1 MQIDEVFNERLI
13 DLDLQATTK
22 DEAIQK
28 LVSVLYHQGIIRD
41 EDIFL
46 QSVLEREKISSTYC
60 GVDLAIPHGIS
71 DVVRR
76 PAVCFA
82 RAEEFYWDDSQ
93 QDPVSFV
100 VMLAI
105 PKDKRAQGAHIE
117 MLSAIS
123 LLFLEDDLRALWKE
137 TDSPQ
142 VVYESIVEALK
153 KQAQ

>member
-1 MQIDEVFNERLI
+1 
-13 DLDLQATTK
+13 
-22 DEAIQK
+22 
-28 LVSVLYHQGIIRD
+28 
-41 EDIFL
+41 
-46 QSVLEREKISSTYC
+46 
-60 GVDLAIPHGIS
+60 
-71 DVVRR
+71 

>member
-1 MQIDEVFNERLI
+1 
-13 DLDLQATTK
+13 
-22 DEAIQK
+22 
-28 LVSVLYHQGIIRD
+28 
-41 EDIFL
+41 
-46 QSVLEREKISSTYC
+46 
-60 GVDLAIPHGIS
+60 
-71 DVVRR
+71 
-76 PAVCFA
+76 
-82 RAEEFYWDDSQ
+82 
-93 QDPVSFV
+93 
-100 VMLAI
+100 MLAI